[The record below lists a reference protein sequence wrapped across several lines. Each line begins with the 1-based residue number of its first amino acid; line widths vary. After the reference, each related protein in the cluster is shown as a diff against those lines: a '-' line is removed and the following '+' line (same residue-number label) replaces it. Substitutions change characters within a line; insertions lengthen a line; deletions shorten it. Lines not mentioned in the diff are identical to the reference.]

1 MFSLI
6 FSPFHVAMGIMTSR
20 MLLHLYKAA
29 ARGRVVYSDANK
41 SGMYARYAFEGDE
54 GDASA
59 TLTDIGYAANYT
71 SDHTTAVDVTRS
83 MDVERQLP
91 DALKN
96 TDSIELKTIK
106 LQNEYVK

>member
-1 MFSLI
+1 
-6 FSPFHVAMGIMTSR
+6 
-20 MLLHLYKAA
+20 
-29 ARGRVVYSDANK
+29 
-41 SGMYARYAFEGDE
+41 MYARYAFEGDE
-54 GDASA
+54 GNASA

-106 LQNEYVK
+106 LQNQYVK